1 MREREKSGKRR
12 CRRGGKK
19 EISKKNQ
26 QNIDERIILQTLSV
40 RYVLLNME
48 KADAK
53 CDLLPPPSL
62 TEEANGHNGR
72 SKCLAIGD
80 DKH

>member
-40 RYVLLNME
+40 R
-48 KADAK
+48 
-53 CDLLPPPSL
+53 
-62 TEEANGHNGR
+62 
-72 SKCLAIGD
+72 
-80 DKH
+80 